1 MEFLRRV
8 GRWAAPSVLRLGHRV
23 APLVTGPTA
32 LRRWSVAALVSN
44 IGIVV
49 TGALVRLTKSGLG
62 CPTWPRCVES
72 SYVPHGELGMHGV
85 IEFGN
90 RLLTFVLIAI
100 VIGTWFTVWRL
111 RDAQGAPL
119 TRLRVLTTVIA
130 LGIPFQGVIGGVTVL
145 TDLNPF
151 VVAFHL
157 LCSLALIVLCVKLVH
172 LSHDRQP
179 VPTRTLGRRLVVA
192 TFVAMSVAV
201 WLGTVVTGSGPHAGD
216 EKAVRTGFDPVVI
229 SHVHAAS
236 VYVTVALTLA
246 CILVLR
252 SRAAM
257 VLLLVELLQ
266 GAIGFI
272 QYFNGLPIP
281 LVLAHLLGA
290 ALAMAAVAHLLFS
303 HAAPADEPPRLRS
316 GGVEQTQPVG

>member
-1 MEFLRRV
+1 MEFLSRL
-8 GRWAAPSVLRLGHRV
+8 GRWLAPY
-23 APLVTGPTA
+23 VTGTTA

-62 CPTWPRCVES
+62 CPTWPQCVES
-72 SYVPHGELGMHGV
+72 SYVPHGELGLHGV

-100 VIGTWFTVWRL
+100 VVGTWFTAWRL

-119 TRLRVLTTVIA
+119 VRLRVLTTTIA
-130 LGIPFQGVIGGVTVL
+130 LGIPFQGVIGGITVL

-172 LSHDRQP
+172 LSHDRRP
-179 VPTRTLGRRLVVA
+179 VPTTALGRGVVLA

-201 WLGTVVTGSGPHAGD
+201 WLGTIVTGSGPHAGD

-229 SHVHAAS
+229 SHVHAIG

-246 CILVLR
+246 CILLLR
-252 SRAAM
+252 SRAA
-257 VLLLVELLQ
+257 VLLLVVELAQ
-266 GAIGFI
+266 GVIGFT
-272 QYFNGLPIP
+272 QYYNGLPIP

-290 ALAMAAVAHLLFS
+290 ALAMATVAHLLFS
-303 HAAPADEPPRLRS
+303 HVRAAGAPPRLRR
-316 GGVEQTQPVG
+316 GGVEETQPVG

>member
-1 MEFLRRV
+1 MEFLN
-8 GRWAAPSVLRLGHRV
+8 RLGHWV
-23 APLVTGPTA
+23 APFVTGPVA

-62 CPTWPRCVES
+62 CPTWPRCVEA

-100 VIGTWFTVWRL
+100 VIGAWFTVWRL

-119 TRLRVLTTVIA
+119 TRLRVLATVIA
-130 LGIPFQGVIGGVTVL
+130 LGIPFQGVIGGITVL

-157 LCSLALIVLCVKLVH
+157 LNSFALIVLCVKFVH
-172 LSHDRQP
+172 LSHHRRP
-179 VPTRTLGRRLVVA
+179 APTGALGRGLVVA
-192 TFVAMSVAV
+192 TFVAMSVAL

-229 SHVHAAS
+229 SHVHAIG
-236 VYVTVALTLA
+236 VYLTVALTLA
-246 CILVLR
+246 CIVVLR
-252 SRAAM
+252 SRAA
-257 VLLLVELLQ
+257 VLLLLVEVGQ
-266 GAIGFI
+266 GTIGFL

-290 ALAMAAVAHLLFS
+290 ALAAAAAAHLLFS
-303 HAAPADEPPRLRS
+303 HRGPRAADPGLGRRGLEEP
-316 GGVEQTQPVG
+316 QPVG